1 MPPYKSKYN
10 TFAFNGLDVR
20 GEISPFVFIFK
31 CMYIN
36 KELTLYL
43 KANITNPNVIKTATI
58 LIITFPPTC
67 TQACFSA
74 RQSQQGGGMLWIRI
88 FAKNGYST
96 LTFGRFIF

>member
-43 KANITNPNVIKTATI
+43 KANITNPDGIKAATI
-58 LIITFPPTC
+58 LNITFPPTYSSVL
-67 TQACFSA
+67 FS
-74 RQSQQGGGMLWIRI
+74 
-88 FAKNGYST
+88 
-96 LTFGRFIF
+96 